1 MWHAYNMLS
10 EDCLHL
16 QETKIENIP
25 KKGNMFALGQIKEN
39 KLKIIF
45 RYALVHN
52 ILVQRNS

>member
-1 MWHAYNMLS
+1 MLS